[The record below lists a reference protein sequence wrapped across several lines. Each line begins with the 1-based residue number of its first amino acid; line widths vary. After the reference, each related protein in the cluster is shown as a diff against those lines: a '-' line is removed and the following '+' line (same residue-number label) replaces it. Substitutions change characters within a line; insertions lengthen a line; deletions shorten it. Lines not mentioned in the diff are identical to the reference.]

1 MMKKMNKL
9 KKAYDR
15 IDIPVELEDV
25 VNDTI
30 RQTKAMQK
38 KRMLFRKWTIGVAVA
53 MMLFIGSLNL
63 SPAMAQSMM
72 HIPILGNI
80 VEVVTIEKMS
90 LHEKT
95 YDANLSSPSIQGLED
110 KDLEASL
117 NEMYLEENKALFK
130 EFKEEIAEM
139 KQAGGGH
146 MGIDAGYEVLTDTD
160 RILSIA
166 RYEVTTAASSSTTMK
181 YDTIDKQDNVL
192 ITLPSLFKDEQYI
205 DTINSYIVSEM
216 KRQMEVDPEVSY
228 FIEGDFTGDFV
239 SIAPDQDFYI
249 TTDHTL
255 VISFDAYEV
264 APGYMGVVTFEIPSD
279 LLRDQ
284 LVSATYI
291 R

>member
-15 IDIPVELEDV
+15 IDIPTELEDV

-53 MMLFIGSLNL
+53 MMLFVGSLNL
-63 SPAMAQSMM
+63 SPVMAQSMM

-80 VEVVTIEKMS
+80 VEVVTIEKLS

-95 YDANLSSPSIQGLED
+95 YDATLSSPSIQGLED

-117 NEMYLEENKALFK
+117 NELYLEENKALFK

-139 KQAGGGH
+139 KQSGGGH

-205 DTINSYIVSEM
+205 DTIHAYIVSEM
-216 KRQMEVDPEVSY
+216 KRQMEADSEVSY

-279 LLRDQ
+279 ILRDQ
-284 LVSATYI
+284 LVSDTYI